1 MIQPLLIL
9 KEFISLILNVYE
21 NVYETARHAQKLRHH
36 AQNHKHKG
44 VGMFDKIKRVVN
56 TMRLADQIKK
66 LRIEKELTQEMLATE
81 MHTTR

>member
-44 VGMFDKIKRVVN
+44 VGMFDKIKKGGEYNAISRSN
-56 TMRLADQIKK
+56 
-66 LRIEKELTQEMLATE
+66 
-81 MHTTR
+81 